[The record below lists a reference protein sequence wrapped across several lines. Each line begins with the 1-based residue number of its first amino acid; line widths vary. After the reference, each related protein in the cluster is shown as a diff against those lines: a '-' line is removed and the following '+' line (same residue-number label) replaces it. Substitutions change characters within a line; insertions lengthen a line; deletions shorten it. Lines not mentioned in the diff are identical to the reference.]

1 MEQYQH
7 QAQYSPNLNQPSA
20 FPQQFPESSFQQ
32 DQPLSSEERS
42 TAFLPHPH
50 FPAREYSVLGDME
63 QDRGI
68 ARDFGHQEYGNCYG
82 KIANKE
88 YDNYFGK
95 IIN

>member
-7 QAQYSPNLNQPSA
+7 QGQYSPSLHQPSA

-50 FPAREYSVLGDME
+50 FPAREYAVQGDMK
-63 QDRGI
+63 QDREI
-68 ARDFGHQEYGNCYG
+68 ARDFGHQEYENYYG
-82 KIANKE
+82 KIVNKE
-88 YDNYFGK
+88 YENVMVRL
-95 IIN
+95 